1 MTPSWSLILQLF
13 VSLVAFTFVM
23 LKEIQ
28 IHHPSIAIRMNVKG
42 YAICDEPARDG
53 S

>member
-1 MTPSWSLILQLF
+1 MDF
-13 VSLVAFTFVM
+13 VSVVAYTFVM

-28 IHHPSIAIRMNVKG
+28 IHRPSVEIRMNVKS
-42 YAICDEPARDG
+42 YAICDERAKVG

>member
-1 MTPSWSLILQLF
+1 MDF
-13 VSLVAFTFVM
+13 VSLVAYAFVM

-28 IHHPSIAIRMNVKG
+28 IHRPSIEIRMNVKG
-42 YAICDEPARDG
+42 YAICDGPSRVG

>member
-1 MTPSWSLILQLF
+1 MDF
-13 VSLVAFTFVM
+13 VSLGAYTFVM

-28 IHHPSIAIRMNVKG
+28 IHHPSLEIRMNVKG
-42 YAICDEPARDG
+42 YAICDEPAKVG